1 MATIRQ
7 IRDNFKALDLDKLVM
22 DTIMDHKQD
31 ITDLN
36 RKQLKYGRKSDGERV
51 GKYRSREYKLMKID
65 MNPLAGGYVDLTLTG
80 DFTNMLT
87 LRRDSDKVAEIF
99 SEDEKATMLKAK
111 YGDDIYGLTDGSVGE
126 LITKTTFVPDLVKR
140 IKISIK
146 LQ

>member
-7 IRDNFKALDLDKLVM
+7 IRDNFKLLNLDKSVM
-22 DTIMDHKQD
+22 DTVMDHKQD

-36 RKQLKYGRKSDGERV
+36 RKQLKYGRKSTGERV
-51 GKYRSREYKLMKID
+51 GTYRSREYKLMKIE
-65 MNPLAGGYVDLTLTG
+65 MNPLAGGYVDLTYTG

-99 SEDEKATMLKAK
+99 SEDEKATMLKAN

-126 LITKTTFVPDLVKR
+126 LIRNTNFTTDLVKR

>member
-7 IRDNFKALDLDKLVM
+7 IRDNFKLLNLDKSVM
-22 DTIMDHKQD
+22 DTVMQHSQD

-51 GKYRSREYKLMKID
+51 GVYRSREYKLMKIE

-87 LRRDSDKVAEIF
+87 LRRDSDKVAEIY
-99 SEDEKATMLKAK
+99 SADEKATMLKEK
-111 YGDDIYGLTDGSVGE
+111 YGNDIYGLNEGSVGE
-126 LITKTTFVPDLVKR
+126 LVNKTSFKDDLVNN
-140 IKISIK
+140 IKVSIK
-146 LQ
+146 LK